1 MTFVEVDRFVSE
13 VFESIQG
20 VGCGMDK
27 AAGRCL
33 PPGVRAVE
41 RRYRWGITLQL
52 SQRSNAQA
60 RGLRPNT

>member
-1 MTFVEVDRFVSE
+1 MTFVEVDRFASE

-33 PPGVRAVE
+33 
-41 RRYRWGITLQL
+41 
-52 SQRSNAQA
+52 
-60 RGLRPNT
+60 